1 MAYTLDFLKYEFMQF
16 ARNPFLWIAQLFCF
30 FTIKSEASH
39 FLGKKHYLFSALIQ
53 SGSISVSQEMI
64 ARAVIFPLSALLL
77 LMTFAFAGYFRAF
90 LDNRYAEIVL
100 NKTLKTSKL
109 VCYKLVASFTVVI
122 LVSFIATFIFTWF
135 CLSSYKIPFEPGYFT
150 SLYAVYLLIP
160 LFFWLVLSF
169 ILAVLFSDAKI
180 LYPVMLIVWFINL
193 FPTKYSLLYSNWT
206 KLNLG
211 NPLAD
216 VGLWANRCS
225 YLVIAVIIWYIG
237 VRLLEIKRRDLFRSD
252 SPETSRGRNETIDA
266 YEFKDSKLVSL
277 LASYKINLSWKFIFG
292 VVVFAALPP
301 MLNEILL
308 RIFNN
313 MITTA
318 EILTKV
324 LQTGEI
330 YLTLGVL
337 LYATYSLN
345 VEYYYNASELISCR
359 PDGLKRLYGDKLKL
373 LFLFSIVMA
382 LAFYLS
388 THFFVAGIPLFI
400 YAKIILPATIFYLVL
415 PFAVIMVVRGKGLA
429 FLICYT
435 VWAVNLIFRARLP
448 VYLNTFAPVQATNPM
463 AYNINRLELIA
474 LSLILLGLFMIRK
487 TE

>member
-1 MAYTLDFLKYEFMQF
+1 VAYTLDFLKYEFMQF

-77 LMTFAFAGYFRAF
+77 LMIFAFAGYFRAF

-330 YLTLGVL
+330 YLTPGSKWIRGTVL
-337 LYATYSLN
+337 L
-345 VEYYYNASELISCR
+345 I
-359 PDGLKRLYGDKLKL
+359 
-373 LFLFSIVMA
+373 
-382 LAFYLS
+382 
-388 THFFVAGIPLFI
+388 H
-400 YAKIILPATIFYLVL
+400 
-415 PFAVIMVVRGKGLA
+415 
-429 FLICYT
+429 FLIFHTIWPPYT
-435 VWAVNLIFRARLP
+435 N
-448 VYLNTFAPVQATNPM
+448 Y
-463 AYNINRLELIA
+463 
-474 LSLILLGLFMIRK
+474 K
-487 TE
+487 D

>member
-1 MAYTLDFLKYEFMQF
+1 MAYTFDFFIYELRQF
-16 ARNPFLWIAQLFCF
+16 VRNPFIWIAQLFVF
-30 FTIKSEASH
+30 ITINSEASH
-39 FLGKKHYLFSALIQ
+39 FLGKKHYLFSPLIQ
-53 SGSISVSQEMI
+53 SGSISVSQEMM

-77 LMTFAFAGYFRAF
+77 LMIFAFAGYFRRF
-90 LDNRYAEIVL
+90 LDSRHAEIVL

-109 VCYKLVASFTVVI
+109 VCYKLTASFTVVI
-122 LVSFIATFIFTWF
+122 LVSFIATFIFTWL
-135 CLSSYKIPFEPGYFT
+135 CLGFYKAPFEPGYLA

-180 LYPVMLIVWFINL
+180 LYPVMLIAWFVNL
-193 FPTKYSLLYSNWT
+193 FPTKYSLTYSNWT

-216 VGLWANRCS
+216 AGLWANRCA

-237 VRLLEIKRRDLFRSD
+237 VRLLETKRRDLFRSD
-252 SPETSRGRNETIDA
+252 SLEASRSRDESIDA
-266 YEFKDSKLVSL
+266 YDFKDSKIASL

-324 LQTGEI
+324 LRAGET

-345 VEYYYNASELISCR
+345 VENLYNASELISCR

-382 LAFYLS
+382 LAFYIS
-388 THFFVAGIPLFI
+388 THFFVAGIPLFT
-400 YAKIILPATIFYLVL
+400 YAKIIFPAIIFYLVL
-415 PFAVIMVVRGKGLA
+415 SFAVIALVRGKGLA

-435 VWAVNLIFRARLP
+435 VWAVNLIYREKLP
-448 VYLNTFAPVQATNPM
+448 VFLNTFAPVQATNPM

-474 LSLILLGLFMIRK
+474 VSLILLGLFMIRK